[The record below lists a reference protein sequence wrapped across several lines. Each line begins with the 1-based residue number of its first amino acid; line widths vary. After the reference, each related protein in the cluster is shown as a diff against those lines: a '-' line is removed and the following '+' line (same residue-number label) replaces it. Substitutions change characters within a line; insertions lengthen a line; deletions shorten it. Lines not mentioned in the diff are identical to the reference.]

1 MWDAFQRE
9 MLSALGHEVVV
20 LATAKDAGS
29 IEATP
34 AKAAPVRV
42 PFDATGMPP
51 LQQALVRAVGGD
63 PTRLAGLAPLQQA
76 LLRAVGGDPAR
87 LAGLPSLDQ
96 LRTPAAKRALWPRL
110 RALRR
115 DSRS

>member
-20 LATAKDAGS
+20 LATAT
-29 IEATP
+29 EAVP
-34 AKAAPVRV
+34 VEAALAKS
-42 PFDATGMPP
+42 
-51 LQQALVRAVGGD
+51 QAD
-63 PTRLAGLAPLQQA
+63 GLSPLQQA
-76 LLRAVGGDPAR
+76 LLRAVGGDAAR
-87 LAGLPSLDQ
+87 LAGLPPLAQ
-96 LRTPAAKRALWPRL
+96 LRTPADKRALWPRL

>member
-20 LATAKDAGS
+20 LAMAADVA
-29 IEATP
+29 P
-34 AKAAPVRV
+34 VQAAPVAQ
-42 PFDATGMPP
+42 FDPTGMPP

-63 PTRLAGLAPLQQA
+63 I
-76 LLRAVGGDPAR
+76 AR
-87 LAGLPSLDQ
+87 LAGLPPLAQ

-115 DSRS
+115 DPRS

>member
-20 LATAKDAGS
+20 LATAT
-29 IEATP
+29 EAV
-34 AKAAPVRV
+34 PVEV
-42 PFDATGMPP
+42 A
-51 LQQALVRAVGGD
+51 LKSQAD
-63 PTRLAGLAPLQQA
+63 GLPPLQQA
-76 LLRAVGGDPAR
+76 LLRAVGGDAAR
-87 LAGLPSLDQ
+87 LAGLPPLAQ

-115 DSRS
+115 GPRS